1 MLLPG
6 LTQGWF
12 HNITGLAFLDAILNK
27 LFGMKL
33 FWKDLLMQAR
43 QMKGLKKYETWF
55 LTCYSIYTF

>member
-12 HNITGLAFLDAILNK
+12 HNNTGLAFLNAILNK

-43 QMKGLKKYETWF
+43 QIKVLKV
-55 LTCYSIYTF
+55 